1 MQLSAL
7 KATTVWHLSVVPFL
21 CALQNIIT
29 LKSSLK
35 DNRVLGYE
43 YVNEKARKEWW
54 RYMKWRTS
62 VGFRILA

>member
-7 KATTVWHLSVVPFL
+7 KATTVWHLSAVPFL
-21 CALQNIIT
+21 CALHSINTRIP
-29 LKSSLK
+29 SLK
-35 DNRVLGYE
+35 ENRVLGYE